1 MMKKIYAIIALTI
14 ILLVINICLSLYINN
29 DAQYYEANYLS
40 HYYKLKNMP
49 TIIPIE
55 YEEPEY
61 EYDDV
66 EEYYFQNMEDIEN
79 NLLINNNIKFNDSNN
94 KFFNFCYLLLN
105 EFLFCLSPENDKNYK
120 CKKLFYEKL
129 NELEKCD
136 IIKFNK
142 SKNSKKEIIFFNFP
156 KEEYIDVE
164 DEFEKE
170 KKYKEKSEF
179 SLKKDE
185 ENEDEDEEKSKKQ
198 IILYNPKNNIEN
210 ENANKDCVEYGL
222 TKDDY
227 IICTKYE

>member
-1 MMKKIYAIIALTI
+1 MKKIYAIIALTI
-14 ILLVINICLSLYINN
+14 ILLVINICLTLYINN
-29 DAQYYEANYLS
+29 DDQYYEANYLS

-61 EYDDV
+61 EYDEV

-79 NLLINNNIKFNDSNN
+79 NLLLNNNIKFNDSNN

-136 IIKFNK
+136 IINFNN
-142 SKNSKKEIIFFNFP
+142 SKNSKKEFIFFNFP
-156 KEEYIDVE
+156 KEVYTDVE

-179 SLKKDE
+179 SLKNDE
-185 ENEDEDEEKSKKQ
+185 ENEDEDKEKNKKQ
-198 IILYNPKNNIEN
+198 ILLYNPKNNIKN

-222 TKDDY
+222 TKDDH